1 MAAGEAWVEGPRGGL
16 VFCQVNGK
24 PLDPRRDY
32 SEWLELLDAAGI
44 TRHRVH
50 DARHTAA
57 TLLLEMGID
66 VKVVSE
72 MLGHSQTW
80 FTRDTYQH
88 VTKRLQDE
96 AAERMGEALWG

>member
-1 MAAGEAWVEGPRGGL
+1 MPG
-16 VFCQVNGK
+16 
-24 PLDPRRDY
+24 RR
-32 SEWLELLDAAGI
+32 
-44 TRHRVH
+44 
-50 DARHTAA
+50 RHTAA

-72 MLGHSQTW
+72 MLGHTQTR

-96 AAERMGEALWG
+96 AAERMGEGLWV